1 MKKRLTRSS
10 ENKKLAGVLG
20 GLAEYF
26 DVDPVL
32 VRLFYVL
39 ATVFSGIIPGILGYI
54 LAVIIVPPAPEHVSA
69 HDVSHNDTTPV

>member
-10 ENKKLAGVLG
+10 EHKKIAGVLG

-32 VRLFYVL
+32 VRLLYVL
-39 ATVFSGIIPGILGYI
+39 ATVFSGFLPGILGYI
-54 LAVIIVPPAPEHVSA
+54 LALIIVPPAPEHVIA
-69 HDVSHNDTTPV
+69 HEVSGNDATAG